1 MLTSG
6 MGDGVA
12 KESKSLASQN
22 TGLVTSLLMSDYSST
37 NVSRIPIGCGP
48 CSHELPHLTQFS
60 TPVVPNIFGTRD
72 LFFQNF
78 STDRVEGGSGSNAS
92 DEAHRGAAAEASRPG
107 PATYLLL
114 YGLIPN
120 RPRTS
125 ACPQLQGWGCL
136 LYAVSVK
143 SGT

>member
-12 KESKSLASQN
+12 KESKSLVSQN

-48 CSHELPHLTQFS
+48 CSHELSHLTQFT

-78 STDRVEGGSGSNAS
+78 STDRVEGGSGSNSS
-92 DEAHRGAAAEASRPG
+92 DEHGGAAAEASRPG
-107 PATYLLL
+107 PATYPLL

-120 RPRTS
+120 RPWTS
-125 ACPQLQGWGCL
+125 ACPQLLGWGCL
-136 LYAVSVK
+136 LYAISVK